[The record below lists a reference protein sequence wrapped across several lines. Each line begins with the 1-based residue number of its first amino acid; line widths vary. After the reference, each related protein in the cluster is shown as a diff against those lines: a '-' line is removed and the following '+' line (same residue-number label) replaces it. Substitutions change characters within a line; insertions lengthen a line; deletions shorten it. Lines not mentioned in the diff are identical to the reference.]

1 MECNMIKNGLRMVRG
16 NAFSLRIKVRAY
28 RIDGTEIGDFV
39 LNPLTDTLL
48 LTSSSTVRPLAFS
61 VEDGSTN
68 NAVVS
73 FGAAMQAGYYGLDFS
88 GVWDGVAWRF
98 SAKNVFQIVE
108 LTAQGNVPK
117 DGVIYD
123 DTYDTHAEVTLT
135 SQSVQSDWAQND
147 PTNPAYIRNKPEIY
161 TKAEI
166 NVLLDNIYTKSEV
179 DGLISD
185 EEERAKAAEK
195 ANADDIEGIEE
206 KIPSGA
212 SSQNK
217 LVDQQTMNSSIATAT
232 ATYRGAYNLVSD
244 LELTTAATEQQIAAA
259 LATVMAAATPP
270 IVPDNNDYCYVQV
283 PTSDATPTEIA
294 RVDRYKYNGTAW
306 GFEYSLN
313 NSGFTAA
320 QWAAL
325 NSGITSELVTKLSD
339 LPTYTELMTLLGG
352 KEDKSN
358 KVTSLSAEST
368 DTQYPSAK
376 CVYDLHKAN
385 ADDID
390 GIEEKIPSGASSQN
404 KLVDQQT
411 MNSSIATASATY
423 RGAYNLV
430 SDLSLT
436 VSATK
441 QQIAAALAT
450 VMAAA
455 TPPIVPDNNDYCYVQ
470 VPTSDATPTQI
481 ARVDRYKYNGA
492 AWGFE
497 YSLNNS
503 GFTAAQ
509 WAALNSGITSGLV
522 AKLYDL
528 PTNSELTTLLAG
540 KQNTINDLSD
550 IRSGAA
556 KGETAYQK
564 PVGGIPSEDM
574 SSGVQSSL
582 QKAEDAAPQS
592 TTYNKT
598 EVDGIIGGIEEKI
611 PSGASSQNKLVDQ
624 QTMNSSIATATAT
637 YRGAYNLVSDLSLTV
652 SATEQQ
658 IAAALATVMAA
669 ATPPIVPDNNDYC
682 YVQVPTS
689 DATPTQIAR
698 VDRYKYNGTA
708 WGFEY
713 ALNNSGFTAAQ
724 WAALNSGIT
733 SGLVAKLSDLP
744 TNSELTTLL
753 AGKQDVISD
762 LSDIR
767 SGAAKGETAY
777 QKPVG
782 GIPSEDMSSGVQSS
796 LQKAED
802 AAPQSTTYNKTEV
815 DGMIGG
821 IEEKIPSGASS
832 QNKLVDQQTMNS
844 SIATATATYRGAYN
858 LVSDL
863 ELTVAAT
870 EQQIAAALATVMA
883 AATPPI
889 VPDNNDYCFVQIPT
903 ADATPTVI
911 ARVDRYK
918 FNGTAW
924 GFEYSLNNSGFT
936 AAQWAALNSGIT
948 SGLVTKLSD
957 LPTNSELTTL
967 LAGKQ
972 AVISDLQTIR
982 EGAAAGAAAAPQ
994 ITTYTKTE
1002 VDNLLAGKQAIIN
1015 DRAIIGDGSAVCN
1028 TAGDTP
1034 QKEITITDFL
1044 LIKNGVVSVRFANA
1058 ITVASPTLK
1067 INDNAAKAIYLNGAA
1082 VQPGWI
1088 LAGMTVNM
1096 RYNGTQF
1103 DIISMIGPEKTDDE
1117 LLVDMGLP
1125 SGLLWSTRNIDVKQA
1140 NGFAASPYQYECS
1153 FFSWGNTDG
1162 HNPTAINSFAPYSW
1176 GNANTSEPYT
1186 SSPGAALTASFGLSF
1201 DAAFANLGNQW
1212 RMPTTEEFAEL
1223 FNNIDYIN
1231 PDGTVIET
1239 TQANKLVTVNGV
1251 VGILLKSKNNSR
1263 TLFFPCSGYGNGQS
1277 WVYRGSYGLY
1287 WSSSLGSATY
1297 GRYLYFYSGGV
1308 DPQYYSL
1315 RFYGFSVRPVQNLLS
1330 PAQ

>member
-147 PTNPAYIRNKPEIY
+147 PTNPSFIRNKPEIY

-195 ANADDIEGIEE
+195 ANADDIDDIEALIPAQATPQNQLADKQYVDDGI
-206 KIPSGA
+206 STA
-212 SSQNK
+212 S
-217 LVDQQTMNSSIATAT
+217 

-244 LELTTAATEQQIAAA
+244 LELTVAATEQQIAAA
-259 LATVMAAATPP
+259 LATKM
-270 IVPDNNDYCYVQV
+270 
-283 PTSDATPTEIA
+283 
-294 RVDRYKYNGTAW
+294 TAL
-306 GFEYSLN
+306 S
-313 NSGFTAA
+313 
-320 QWAAL
+320 
-325 NSGITSELVTKLSD
+325 IT
-339 LPTYTELMTLLGG
+339 
-352 KEDKSN
+352 
-358 KVTSLSAEST
+358 
-368 DTQYPSAK
+368 
-376 CVYDLHKAN
+376 
-385 ADDID
+385 
-390 GIEEKIPSGASSQN
+390 
-404 KLVDQQT
+404 
-411 MNSSIATASATY
+411 
-423 RGAYNLV
+423 
-430 SDLSLT
+430 
-436 VSATK
+436 
-441 QQIAAALAT
+441 
-450 VMAAA
+450 
-455 TPPIVPDNNDYCYVQ
+455 PDNNDYCYVQ

-522 AKLYDL
+522 AKLGDL
-528 PTNSELTTLLAG
+528 PTNSELTTLLGG
-540 KQNTINDLSD
+540 KEDKSNKVTSLSAESTDTQYPSAKCVYDLHKANADD
-550 IRSGAA
+550 I
-556 KGETAYQK
+556 
-564 PVGGIPSEDM
+564 D
-574 SSGVQSSL
+574 
-582 QKAEDAAPQS
+582 D
-592 TTYNKT
+592 
-598 EVDGIIGGIEEKI
+598 
-611 PSGASSQNKLVDQ
+611 
-624 QTMNSSIATATAT
+624 
-637 YRGAYNLVSDLSLTV
+637 
-652 SATEQQ
+652 
-658 IAAALATVMAA
+658 
-669 ATPPIVPDNNDYC
+669 
-682 YVQVPTS
+682 
-689 DATPTQIAR
+689 
-698 VDRYKYNGTA
+698 
-708 WGFEY
+708 
-713 ALNNSGFTAAQ
+713 
-724 WAALNSGIT
+724 
-733 SGLVAKLSDLP
+733 
-744 TNSELTTLL
+744 
-753 AGKQDVISD
+753 
-762 LSDIR
+762 
-767 SGAAKGETAY
+767 
-777 QKPVG
+777 
-782 GIPSEDMSSGVQSS
+782 
-796 LQKAED
+796 
-802 AAPQSTTYNKTEV
+802 
-815 DGMIGG
+815 

-889 VPDNNDYCFVQIPT
+889 VPDNNDYCYVQVPTSDATPTQIARVDRYKYNGTSWGFEYSLNNSGFTAAQWAALNSGITSGLVAKLGDLPTNSELTTLLGGKEDKSNKVTSLSAESTDTQYPSAKCVYDLHKANADDIDDIEEKIPSGASSQNKLVDQQTMNSSIGTATATFRGAYNLVSDLSLTVEATHADIEAALALKMTELSITPDNNDYAFVQVPT
-903 ADATPTVI
+903 ADATPTQI

-972 AVISDLQTIR
+972 YTINDLSDIR
-982 EGAAAGAAAAPQ
+982 SGAAAGATAYQKPQGGIPETDLTAALQEALASF
-994 ITTYTKTE
+994 ITKAVSDLTNYYLKSELYTKSEVDQLIAAINQFEFVSVQTLPAASADTMGKLYLVPSADPKTQNVKDEYITLAVTEQDTTTYSWECIGSTAIDLSNYYTKTQTDAAITAALNAALADYSTTSQVGTMISNAIDTALAQYYNKTQ
-1002 VDNLLAGKQAIIN
+1002 VDNLLAGKQTIIN
-1015 DRAIIGDGSAVCN
+1015 DRATIGDGYAVCS
-1028 TAGDTP
+1028 TAGDTQ
-1034 QKEITITDFL
+1034 QKEVSITNFL
-1044 LIKNGVVSVRFANA
+1044 LIKNGVVSVKFANA

-1088 LAGMTVNM
+1088 LAGVTVNM

-1103 DIISMIGPEKTDDE
+1103 DIISMMGPEKTDDE

-1125 SGLLWSTRNIDVKQA
+1125 SGLLWATRNIDVKQA
-1140 NGFAASPYQYECS
+1140 NGLAKNIYQYECS

-1162 HNPTAINSFAPYSW
+1162 HNPTANNSFDPYSW
-1176 GNANTSEPYT
+1176 GNANTSEPYA
-1186 SSPGAALTASFGLSF
+1186 SSPGASLTASFGLSF
-1201 DAAFANLGNQW
+1201 DAAFDNLGNQW

-1223 FNNIDYIN
+1223 FANIDYIN

-1263 TLFFPCSGYGNGQS
+1263 TLFFPCSGYGSGQS
-1277 WVYRGSYGLY
+1277 WYYRASNGGY
-1287 WSSSLGSATY
+1287 WSSSLYSASG
-1297 GRYLYFYSGGV
+1297 GRNLFFNSGGV
-1308 DPQYYSL
+1308 NPQNNFS
-1315 RFYGFSVRPVQNLLS
+1315 RFLGFSVRPVQNLLS

>member
-1 MECNMIKNGLRMVRG
+1 MAN
-16 NAFSLRIKVRAY
+16 Y
-28 RIDGTEIGDFV
+28 D
-39 LNPLTDTLL
+39 LTQTGPEVQALL
-48 LTSSSTVRPLAFS
+48 DSIPGKAP
-61 VEDGSTN
+61 
-68 NAVVS
+68 
-73 FGAAMQAGYYGLDFS
+73 QA
-88 GVWDGVAWRF
+88 
-98 SAKNVFQIVE
+98 
-108 LTAQGNVPK
+108 T
-117 DGVIYD
+117 
-123 DTYDTHAEVTLT
+123 T
-135 SQSVQSDWAQND
+135 
-147 PTNPAYIRNKPEIY
+147 Y
-161 TKAEI
+161 TK
-166 NVLLDNIYTKSEV
+166 TEV
-179 DGLISD
+179 DGMI
-185 EEERAKAAEK
+185 
-195 ANADDIEGIEE
+195 G
-206 KIPSGA
+206 
-212 SSQNK
+212 
-217 LVDQQTMNSSIATAT
+217 
-232 ATYRGAYNLVSD
+232 
-244 LELTTAATEQQIAAA
+244 
-259 LATVMAAATPP
+259 
-270 IVPDNNDYCYVQV
+270 
-283 PTSDATPTEIA
+283 
-294 RVDRYKYNGTAW
+294 
-306 GFEYSLN
+306 
-313 NSGFTAA
+313 
-320 QWAAL
+320 
-325 NSGITSELVTKLSD
+325 
-339 LPTYTELMTLLGG
+339 
-352 KEDKSN
+352 
-358 KVTSLSAEST
+358 
-368 DTQYPSAK
+368 
-376 CVYDLHKAN
+376 
-385 ADDID
+385 

-430 SDLSLT
+430 SDLELT
-436 VSATK
+436 TAATE

-450 VMAAA
+450 KMTALGI
-455 TPPIVPDNNDYCYVQ
+455 TPDNNDYCFVQ
-470 VPTSDATPTQI
+470 VPTADATPTQI
-481 ARVDRYKYNGA
+481 ARVDRYKFNGTV
-492 AWGFE
+492 WSFE
-497 YSLNNS
+497 FSLNNS

-522 AKLYDL
+522 AKLGDL
-528 PTNSELTTLLAG
+528 PTNIELTTLLGG
-540 KQNTINDLSD
+540 KEDKSNKVTSLSAESTDTQYPSAKCVYDLHKSNADD
-550 IRSGAA
+550 IDDIEAL
-556 KGETAYQK
+556 
-564 PVGGIPSEDM
+564 IPA
-574 SSGVQSSL
+574 Q
-582 QKAEDAAPQS
+582 A
-592 TTYNKT
+592 T
-598 EVDGIIGGIEEKI
+598 
-611 PSGASSQNKLVDQ
+611 SQNQLADKQFV
-624 QTMNSSIATATAT
+624 NSSISTATAT

-658 IAAALATVMAA
+658 IAAALATKMTALSI
-669 ATPPIVPDNNDYC
+669 TPDNNDYC
-682 YVQVPTS
+682 FVQVPTA

-708 WGFEY
+708 WTFEFS
-713 ALNNSGFTAAQ
+713 LNNSGFTAAQ

-733 SGLVAKLSDLP
+733 SGLVTKLSDLP

-753 AGKQDVISD
+753 AGKQDTIND

-767 SGAAKGETAY
+767 SGAAKGATAY

-796 LQKAED
+796 LQKAEN

-889 VPDNNDYCFVQIPT
+889 VPDNNDYCYVQVPT
-903 ADATPTVI
+903 SDATPTQI

-972 AVISDLQTIR
+972 NVISDLQTIR

-994 ITTYTKTE
+994 STTYTKTE

-1015 DRAIIGDGSAVCN
+1015 DRATIGDGYALCS
-1028 TAGDTP
+1028 TAGDTQ
-1034 QKEITITDFL
+1034 QKEVSITNFL
-1044 LIKNGVVSVRFANA
+1044 LIKNGVVSVKFANA

-1067 INDNAAKAIYLNGAA
+1067 INDIAAKAIYLNGAA

-1088 LAGMTVNM
+1088 LAGVTVNM
-1096 RYNGTQF
+1096 RYNGAQF
-1103 DIISMIGPEKTDDE
+1103 DIISMMGPEKTDDE

-1125 SGLLWSTRNIDVKQA
+1125 SGLLWATRNIDVKQA
-1140 NGFAASPYQYECS
+1140 NGFAKNIYQYECS

-1162 HNPTAINSFAPYSW
+1162 HNPTAINSFAPYSF

-1186 SSPGAALTASFGLSF
+1186 SSPGASLTASFGLSF

-1223 FNNIDYIN
+1223 FANIDYIN

-1263 TLFFPCSGYGNGQS
+1263 TLFFPCSGNGNGQS
-1277 WVYRGSYGLY
+1277 WYYRGSYGYY
-1287 WSSSLGSATY
+1287 WSSSLYSAAN
-1297 GRYLYFYSGGV
+1297 GRSLLFYSGGV
-1308 DPQYYSL
+1308 YPQGNGS
-1315 RFYGFSVRPVQNLLS
+1315 RFGGFSVRPVQNLLS
-1330 PAQ
+1330 TAQ

>member
-147 PTNPAYIRNKPEIY
+147 PTNPSYIRNKPEIY

-166 NVLLDNIYTKSEV
+166 NILLDNIYTKSEV
-179 DGLISD
+179 DGLISN

-195 ANADDIEGIEE
+195 ANADDIDGIEE

-244 LELTTAATEQQIAAA
+244 LELTVAATEQQIAAA
-259 LATVMAAATPP
+259 LATKMTALGIT
-270 IVPDNNDYCYVQV
+270 PDNNDYCFVQV
-283 PTSDATPTEIA
+283 PTSDSTPTQIA
-294 RVDRYKYNGTAW
+294 RVDRYKFNGTAW

-325 NSGITSELVTKLSD
+325 NSGITSGLVTKLSD

-385 ADDID
+385 A
-390 GIEEKIPSGASSQN
+390 
-404 KLVDQQT
+404 V
-411 MNSSIATASATY
+411 ATATATY

-436 VSATK
+436 VSATE
-441 QQIAAALAT
+441 QQIAAALDT

-470 VPTSDATPTQI
+470 VPTSDATPTVI
-481 ARVDRYKYNGA
+481 ARVDRYKYNGT

-522 AKLYDL
+522 TKLSDL
-528 PTNSELTTLLAG
+528 PTYTELMTLFGG
-540 KQNTINDLSD
+540 KQDVINDLSD

-564 PVGGIPSEDM
+564 PVGGIPSDDM

-598 EVDGIIGGIEEKI
+598 EVDG
-611 PSGASSQNKLVDQ
+611 
-624 QTMNSSIATATAT
+624 IATATAT

-698 VDRYKYNGTA
+698 VDRYKFNGTA

-713 ALNNSGFTAAQ
+713 SLNNSGFTAAQ

-733 SGLVAKLSDLP
+733 SGLVTKLSDLP
-744 TNSELTTLL
+744 TYTELMTLL
-753 AGKQDVISD
+753 GGKQDTIND

-889 VPDNNDYCFVQIPT
+889 VPDNNDYCYVQVPT
-903 ADATPTVI
+903 SDATPTQI

-918 FNGTAW
+918 YNGTAW

-948 SGLVTKLSD
+948 SGLVAKLSD

-972 AVISDLQTIR
+972 NVISDLQTIR

-994 ITTYTKTE
+994 STTYTKTE

-1015 DRAIIGDGSAVCN
+1015 DRATIGDGYAVCS
-1028 TAGDTP
+1028 TAGDTQ
-1034 QKEITITDFL
+1034 QKEVSITNFL
-1044 LIKNGVVSVRFANA
+1044 LIKNGVVSVKFANA

-1067 INDNAAKAIYLNGAA
+1067 INDIAAKAIYLNGAA

-1088 LAGMTVNM
+1088 LAGVTVNM
-1096 RYNGTQF
+1096 RYNGAQF
-1103 DIISMIGPEKTDDE
+1103 DIISMMGPEKTDDE

-1125 SGLLWSTRNIDVKQA
+1125 SGLCWATRNIDVTQA
-1140 NGFAASPYQYECS
+1140 NGFAKNIYQYECS
-1153 FFSWGNTDG
+1153 FFSWGNTDA
-1162 HNPTAINSFAPYSW
+1162 HNPTAINSFAPFSW
-1176 GNANTSEPYT
+1176 GNANTSEPYA
-1186 SSPGAALTASFGLSF
+1186 SSPGASLTASFGLSF

-1212 RMPTTEEFAEL
+1212 RMPTTEEFSEL
-1223 FNNIDYIN
+1223 FANIDYIN

-1239 TQANKLVTVNGV
+1239 TQVNKLVTVNGI

-1263 TLFFPCSGYGNGQS
+1263 TLFFPCSGYGIGQS
-1277 WVYRGSYGLY
+1277 WNSRGSNGNY
-1287 WSSSLGSATY
+1287 WSSSLYSASY

-1308 DPQYYSL
+1308 HPQYYSN
-1315 RFYGFSVRPVQNLLS
+1315 RFYGFSVRPVKNLLS